1 MQMRSAAKDG
11 ERGREEGAGWR
22 IAGEKLRNE
31 PVSVSPS
38 LYLSISVCR
47 PGQPC
52 IIVNG
57 NLFVV
62 ECRGV
67 AAVVLLMLLLL
78 LLSLLLLLLLSYCCC
93 HWAVVV

>member
-11 ERGREEGAGWR
+11 ERGREEGAGRR

-47 PGQPC
+47 PGKPC

>member
-47 PGQPC
+47 PGKPC